1 MILGAAGVGNAA
13 GPLIGGALTD
23 FLDWRWIFFLN
34 VPVSA
39 FACYVTWRYID
50 QPTPERGKDDRV
62 DYPGVLSISI
72 GLVALLIAFDE
83 VIKVGWGDPR
93 IIGLILVFAVLIG
106 AFAFIERAAGGHAL
120 VPSDVMRNR
129 DFA

>member
-1 MILGAAGVGNAA
+1 M
-13 GPLIGGALTD
+13 
-23 FLDWRWIFFLN
+23 
-34 VPVSA
+34 
-39 FACYVTWRYID
+39 
-50 QPTPERGKDDRV
+50 
-62 DYPGVLSISI
+62 LSISI

-129 DFA
+129 DFAYSCAAIRPGPTVMHSEPIVTSGFGPKRS